1 VAGQSALKR
10 RSKEPPER
18 RIIEAAQRDPACFAQ
33 LYENN
38 FERVYAFIVKRIHDR
53 EQAQDLTADVF
64 HNALKNLGR
73 FEWRGTPFAA
83 WLYRIAAN
91 AISDHGKRVAQLK
104 AKELREIHQHP
115 SMDTDLA
122 ETEHRARLFK
132 LVEKLP
138 GDQRRVITMRFAD
151 QKSIAQIAG
160 EMRRSEGAIKQ
171 LQFRGLQSLRTMVGE
186 R

>member
-1 VAGQSALKR
+1 M
-10 RSKEPPER
+10 
-18 RIIEAAQRDPACFAQ
+18 
-33 LYENN
+33 
-38 FERVYAFIVKRIHDR
+38 
-53 EQAQDLTADVF
+53 
-64 HNALKNLGR
+64 
-73 FEWRGTPFAA
+73 
-83 WLYRIAAN
+83 
-91 AISDHGKRVAQLK
+91 
-104 AKELREIHQHP
+104 ELREIPQHP
-115 SMDTDLA
+115 SIDTDLA

-151 QKSIAQIAG
+151 QKSITEIAG